1 MSTQLTP
8 PSIATVKAVVTFSR
22 HFSADLIKLT
32 STTAAAIDD
41 IPSLFIVFNGTSY
54 AGPDL
59 MLNRVREL
67 SQRIAAEGATVTV
80 VTGGTED
87 KPKSLQI
94 KNGKSTIDFRLAAE
108 RSSDRIP
115 TKFTG
120 TFVHNIDIA
129 RDDLA
134 TAIAGASSIGS
145 KLLTFVSDGKSLV
158 LTATSESETYTA
170 TLDDIVT
177 TDKFQYNYT
186 VEYLHAVDK
195 ILPKSMSSV
204 AFSITAKGHMRV
216 VLPTELS
223 QITASVFLLDVKNR

>member
-8 PSIATVKAVVTFSR
+8 PSIATVKAVVSFSR

-32 STTAAAIDD
+32 SSTAAAIDD
-41 IPSLFIVFNGTSY
+41 IPSLFIVFDGISY

-67 SQRIAAEGATVTV
+67 SQRIATEGAAITV

-94 KNGKSTIDFRLAAE
+94 KSGKSTIDFRLATE
-108 RSSDRIP
+108 RSTDRIP
-115 TKFTG
+115 SKFTG
-120 TFVHNIDIA
+120 TFVHTIEML
-129 RDDLA
+129 RDDL
-134 TAIAGASSIGS
+134 TIAITGASSIGS
-145 KLLTFVSDGKSLV
+145 KLLTFVSNGKTLA

-170 TLDDIVT
+170 ALDNINT
-177 TDKFQYNYT
+177 TEKFQYNYT
-186 VEYLHAVDK
+186 VEYLHSIDK
-195 ILPKSMSSV
+195 LLPKSVSSIE
-204 AFSITAKGHMRV
+204 FNITAKGHMQV
-216 VLPTELS
+216 VMPTELS